1 MTEQNNGSRLIGG
14 EGRQLPLSLEHR
26 PAFDRGEYLVSSCN
40 EAATAWIDSWPSWPE
55 ATWGLNVH
63 GPESSGK
70 SHLAEVWTR
79 KADAIMLHPTDLDV
93 DRLPTLLGEARYV
106 VLDNV
111 DESLPGV
118 PAFHLYNM
126 IVERRGA
133 LLVLSRTPVSRMALH
148 PADAKSR
155 FAALPA
161 VAISDPDDALIS
173 GIMDK
178 LFRDRQL
185 FVAEEVL
192 AFLVGRMERSF
203 PEARALVETIDA
215 MSLAE
220 GRRITLPLARRALE
234 ARTAG

>member
-1 MTEQNNGSRLIGG
+1 MTEQNKAGRPAGG
-14 EGRQLPLSLEHR
+14 AGRQLPLVLEHR

-40 EAATAWIDSWPSWPE
+40 EGATAWIDSWPAWPE

-63 GPESSGK
+63 GPEASGK
-70 SHLAEVWTR
+70 SHLAEVWAR
-79 KADAIMLHPTDLDV
+79 KADAVLLLPSDLDV
-93 DRLPTLLGEARYV
+93 AGLPVLLGEKRHV
-106 VLDNV
+106 VLEDV

-133 LLVLSRTPVSRMALH
+133 LLVLSRTPVSRMNLT

-161 VAISDPDDALIS
+161 VAISDPDDALIA
-173 GIMDK
+173 GVMDK

-203 PEARALVETIDA
+203 SEARALVEAIDA
-215 MSLAE
+215 LSLAE
-220 GRRITLPLARRALE
+220 GRRITLPLARRVLE
-234 ARTAG
+234 DRGAG

>member
-1 MTEQNNGSRLIGG
+1 
-14 EGRQLPLSLEHR
+14 
-26 PAFDRGEYLVSSCN
+26 
-40 EAATAWIDSWPSWPE
+40 
-55 ATWGLNVH
+55 LNVH
-63 GPESSGK
+63 GPAACGK
-70 SHLAEVWTR
+70 SHLAEVWAR
-79 KADAIMLHPTDLDV
+79 KAEAVMLRPSDLDV
-93 DRLPTLLGEARYV
+93 AVLPALLGDNRYA

-133 LLVLSRTPVSRMALH
+133 LLVLSRTPVSRMALT
-148 PADAKSR
+148 PPDVKSR

-161 VAISDPDDALIS
+161 VAISDPDDALIT
-173 GIMDK
+173 GVMDK

-203 PEARALVETIDA
+203 LEAQAMVEAIDA

-220 GRRITLPLARRALE
+220 GRRITLPLARRVLE
-234 ARTAG
+234 ARGAR

>member
-1 MTEQNNGSRLIGG
+1 ML
-14 EGRQLPLSLEHR
+14 R
-26 PAFDRGEYLVSSCN
+26 PADLAVEKL
-40 EAATAWIDSWPSWPE
+40 PE
-55 ATWGLNVH
+55 FLRQ
-63 GPESSGK
+63 S
-70 SHLAEVWTR
+70 
-79 KADAIMLHPTDLDV
+79 
-93 DRLPTLLGEARYV
+93 RYA

-111 DESLPGV
+111 DETLPGV

-126 IVERRGA
+126 IVEQRGA
-133 LLVLSRTPVSRMALH
+133 LLVLSRTPVSRMELH
-148 PADAKSR
+148 PADVKSR

-203 PEARALVETIDA
+203 SEARALVETIDA

-220 GRRITLPLARRALE
+220 GRRITLPLARRALDV
-234 ARTAG
+234 RTKG

>member
-1 MTEQNNGSRLIGG
+1 MTERNQISRLAGG
-14 EGRQLPLSLEHR
+14 EGGQLPLTLEHR
-26 PAFDRGEYLVSSCN
+26 PAYDRGEYLVSSCN
-40 EAATAWIDSWPSWPE
+40 EAATAWIDSWPAWPD

-63 GPESSGK
+63 GPAACGK
-70 SHLAEVWTR
+70 SHLAEVWAR
-79 KADAIMLHPTDLDV
+79 KAEAVMLRPSDLDV
-93 DRLPTLLGEARYV
+93 AVLPALLGDNRYA

-133 LLVLSRTPVSRMALH
+133 LLVLSRTPVSRMALT
-148 PADAKSR
+148 PPDVKSR

-161 VAISDPDDALIS
+161 VAISDPDDALIT
-173 GIMDK
+173 GVMDK

-203 PEARALVETIDA
+203 LEAQAMVEAIDA

-220 GRRITLPLARRALE
+220 GRRITLPLARRVLE
-234 ARTAG
+234 ARGAR

>member
-1 MTEQNNGSRLIGG
+1 MSEQNDGSSQIGG
-14 EGRQLPLSLEHR
+14 ERGQLPLSLGHR
-26 PAFDRGEYLVSSCN
+26 PAFDRGEYLVSACN

-55 ATWGLNVH
+55 ATWGLNVY
-63 GPESSGK
+63 GPEASGK
-70 SHLAEVWTR
+70 SHLAEVWAR
-79 KADAIMLHPTDLDV
+79 KAEGLMLRPSDLDV
-93 DRLPTLLGEARYV
+93 ERLPVILGDSRYV

-133 LLVLSRTPVSRMALH
+133 LLVLSRTPVSRMAIS

-161 VAISDPDDALIS
+161 VAISDPDDALIA

-203 PEARALVETIDA
+203 SEARVLVEAIDA
-215 MSLAE
+215 ISLAE

-234 ARTAG
+234 ARAAG

>member
-1 MTEQNNGSRLIGG
+1 MSDQNNGPRMIDGAGG
-14 EGRQLPLSLEHR
+14 QLPLSLQHR
-26 PAFDRGEYLVSSCN
+26 PAFDRGEYLVSACN
-40 EAATAWIDSWPSWPE
+40 QAATAWIDTWPSWPD

-63 GPESSGK
+63 GPEASGK
-70 SHLAEVWTR
+70 SHLAEVWAR
-79 KADAIMLHPTDLDV
+79 KAKAVMLRPTDLDT
-93 DRLPTLLGEARYV
+93 DTLPVVLGESRFV

-111 DESLPGV
+111 DENLPGV

-126 IVERRGA
+126 LVERRGA
-133 LLVLSRTPVSRMALH
+133 LLVLSRTPVSRMQLY
-148 PADAKSR
+148 PEDVKSR

-161 VAISDPDDALIS
+161 VAISDPDDALIA

-203 PEARALVETIDA
+203 SEARALVETIDA

-220 GRRITLPLARRALE
+220 GRRITLPLARRALDV
-234 ARTAG
+234 RTKG

>member
-1 MTEQNNGSRLIGG
+1 MSERNTGSRRIGS
-14 EGRQLPLSLEHR
+14 EGGQLPLLLEHR
-26 PAFDRGEYLVSSCN
+26 PAFDRGEYLVSVCN
-40 EAATAWIDSWPSWPE
+40 EAATAWIDSWPSWPD

-63 GPESSGK
+63 GPEASGK
-70 SHLAEVWTR
+70 SHLAEVWAR
-79 KADAIMLHPTDLDV
+79 KAGAIMLRPADLDAE
-93 DRLPTLLGEARYV
+93 RLPTLLGDAGYV

-203 PEARALVETIDA
+203 SEARALVEYIDA

-220 GRRITLPLARRALE
+220 GRRITLPLARRALD
-234 ARTAG
+234 ARAAG

>member
-1 MTEQNNGSRLIGG
+1 MIEQNNGSRLTGREGG
-14 EGRQLPLSLEHR
+14 QLPLSLEHR
-26 PAFDRGEYLVSSCN
+26 PAFDRGEYLVSACN
-40 EAATAWIDSWPSWPE
+40 EAATAWIDSWPSWPD

-63 GPESSGK
+63 GPEASGK
-70 SHLAEVWTR
+70 SHLAEVWAR
-79 KADAIMLHPTDLDV
+79 KAGAIMLRPADLDV
-93 DRLPTLLGEARYV
+93 DRLPALLGEARYV

-133 LLVLSRTPVSRMALH
+133 LLVLSRTPVSRMSLH

-203 PEARALVETIDA
+203 SEARALVENIDA

-234 ARTAG
+234 ARSAR